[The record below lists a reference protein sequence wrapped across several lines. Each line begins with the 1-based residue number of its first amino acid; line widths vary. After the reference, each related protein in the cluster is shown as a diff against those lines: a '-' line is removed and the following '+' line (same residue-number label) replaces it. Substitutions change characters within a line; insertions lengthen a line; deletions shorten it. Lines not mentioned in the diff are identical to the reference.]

1 MGQQQGDR
9 ILGSRLQHILVG
21 QVEVGVE
28 LPKRIQGMADKGSM
42 ALVMTFSHSGYRVQD
57 LNKLLLD
64 IPILN
69 CRLFSPFLNKMTITL
84 QDFVSIKWN
93 FVWESLVFITRNG
106 Y

>member
-1 MGQQQGDR
+1 MGTAKRGQD
-9 ILGSRLQHILVG
+9 LGSCLQHILVD

-69 CRLFSPFLNKMTITL
+69 CRLFSHFS
-84 QDFVSIKWN
+84 V
-93 FVWESLVFITRNG
+93 R
-106 Y
+106 